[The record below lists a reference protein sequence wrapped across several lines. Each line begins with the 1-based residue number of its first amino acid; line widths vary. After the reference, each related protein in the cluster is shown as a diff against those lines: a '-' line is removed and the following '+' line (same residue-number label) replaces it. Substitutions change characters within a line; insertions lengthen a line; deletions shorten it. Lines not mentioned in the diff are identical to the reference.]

1 MFNHCLNF
9 PESNTTYA
17 PPPLKKKFPF
27 FFFKKLPLFS
37 GCDASEF
44 KSLLSYDLGSCY
56 FFNENYPASSTCFTA
71 YFKYSANV
79 AGASDQPGETNQP
92 GADSQPNQS
101 ETLSDVLKSD
111 IQVK

>member
-1 MFNHCLNF
+1 M
-9 PESNTTYA
+9 
-17 PPPLKKKFPF
+17 KKKFPF
-27 FFFKKLPLFS
+27 CLKIFPLFS

-79 AGASDQPGETNQP
+79 SGASNQP
-92 GADSQPNQS
+92 GADSLPNQSGSSTQPGADSLPNQS

-111 IQVK
+111 IQVNIIKERYF